1 MLIDVTHPK
10 FHFFTCVYKD
20 THALC
25 DKKSKVSTKI
35 SFVIWKIPLWYWKEK
50 KMEGKVREREKD
62 NFWFQNILILSL

>member
-25 DKKSKVSTKI
+25 DKKPKVSTKI
-35 SFVIWKIPLWYWKEK
+35 SFVICKIPLWYYKRKEN
-50 KMEGKVREREKD
+50 GRG
-62 NFWFQNILILSL
+62 S